1 MVISANLL
9 GPGIFFQQVHP
20 QSKLIERRSQ
30 EPPEE
35 ALRLEE
41 EVQKVLHRIHFVSEG
56 EDVRRVPAESPDLN
70 EYSSSLSNFYRVFQ
84 TLLTERFLEE
94 LPRTA
99 VCILSGRRDCG
110 PEADLTKA
118 VSLDLIKP
126 LLGLVSTVRSQ
137 TCTLGPGGA
146 ETAGASLRVG
156 GSTSGA
162 LPGLQQ
168 SILTTL
174 SSLPPGNLLSTLRG
188 LVDATMTYALKLVGT
203 LLQVPVDYVKL
214 ALQFGIRTP
223 SLDDRDTCEQ
233 GKRVSRHVETGL
245 VQKGCHKVLFWSAGD
260 LKQLLMW

>member
-1 MVISANLL
+1 MISVNVV

-20 QSKLIERRSQ
+20 QSKLIQRRSQ
-30 EPPEE
+30 QPPEE
-35 ALRLEE
+35 AVRLEE
-41 EVQKVLHRIHFVSEG
+41 DVQKVLHQIHSVSEG
-56 EDVRRVPAESPDLN
+56 EDVHSVPAESPDPN

-94 LPRTA
+94 LPRTT
-99 VCILSGRRDCG
+99 VCLLSGRQDCG

-118 VSLDLIKP
+118 MSLDLIKP
-126 LLGLVSTVRSQ
+126 LLGLATSVRSQ
-137 TCTLGPGGA
+137 TCALGPGGA

-162 LPGLQQ
+162 LPSLQQ

-188 LVDATMTYALKLVGT
+188 LVDATMTSALTFVGT

-214 ALQFGIRTP
+214 ALQFGIKTP
-223 SLDDRDTCEQ
+223 SLDDRETCEQ
-233 GKRVSRHVETGL
+233 GKAVSRHIETGL
-245 VQKGCHKVLFWSAGD
+245 V
-260 LKQLLMW
+260 

>member
-1 MVISANLL
+1 MVISANVV

-20 QSKLIERRSQ
+20 QSKLIQRGSQ
-30 EPPEE
+30 QPPEE
-35 ALRLEE
+35 A
-41 EVQKVLHRIHFVSEG
+41 VQKVLHQIHSVSEG
-56 EDVRRVPAESPDLN
+56 EDVRSVPAESPDLN
-70 EYSSSLSNFYRVFQ
+70 GYSSSLSNFYRVFQ

-99 VCILSGRRDCG
+99 VCILSGRQDCG

-118 VSLDLIKP
+118 MSLDLIKP

-137 TCTLGPGGA
+137 TCSLGPGGA

-162 LPGLQQ
+162 LPSLQQ
-168 SILTTL
+168 SIVTTL
-174 SSLPPGNLLSTLRG
+174 SSLPPSGNLLSTLRG
-188 LVDATMTYALKLVGT
+188 LVDATMTYALKFVGT

-223 SLDDRDTCEQ
+223 SLDDRETCEQ
-233 GKRVSRHVETGL
+233 GKTVSRHVETGL
-245 VQKGCHKVLFWSAGD
+245 V
-260 LKQLLMW
+260 

>member
-1 MVISANLL
+1 MVISNLL
-9 GPGIFFQQVHP
+9 GPGIFFQRVHP
-20 QSKLIERRSQ
+20 QSKLIQRRSR

-41 EVQKVLHRIHFVSEG
+41 DVQKVLHHIRSVSA
-56 EDVRRVPAESPDLN
+56 PAESPDLN
-70 EYSSSLSNFYRVFQ
+70 EYSSSLSGFYRAFQ
-84 TLLTERFLEE
+84 TLLTERFLRE

-99 VCILSGRRDCG
+99 VCILSGRPDCG

-118 VSLDLIKP
+118 MTLDLIKP
-126 LLGLVSTVRSQ
+126 LLGFVSTVRSQ
-137 TCTLGPGGA
+137 TCALGPGGA

-162 LPGLQQ
+162 LPSLQQ

-174 SSLPPGNLLSTLRG
+174 SSLPPHGSLLGTLRG
-188 LVDATMTYALKLVGT
+188 LVDATMTYALKFVGT

-223 SLDDRDTCEQ
+223 SLDDTGTCEQ
-233 GKRVSRHVETGL
+233 GKTVSRHIETSLVEM
-245 VQKGCHKVLFWSAGD
+245 GCHKVLFWSAGD